1 VVALLLCGFL
11 VYSSFMDIVE
21 LEIEKPRSSEAII
34 ELLRGLLDT
43 AYDTKIEFI
52 DISVKAHGKINS
64 VSISD
69 K

>member
-1 VVALLLCGFL
+1 
-11 VYSSFMDIVE
+11 MDIVE